1 MTFVILFDFQIFFLH
16 YWMVTMSYWLSKD
29 VLESLSRDLVE
40 AKRLSAVEDNEDRP
54 YESKYEARR
63 ILSKIYEQVGWYCI
77 YRGLKL
83 DQIIEKNFKEGRRT
97 RLWLCGPHL
106 KGLGLKDRI

>member
-1 MTFVILFDFQIFFLH
+1 
-16 YWMVTMSYWLSKD
+16 MSYWLSKD

-83 DQIIEKNFKEGRRT
+83 YQIIGTHFKEGRWT
-97 RLWLCGPHL
+97 R
-106 KGLGLKDRI
+106 I